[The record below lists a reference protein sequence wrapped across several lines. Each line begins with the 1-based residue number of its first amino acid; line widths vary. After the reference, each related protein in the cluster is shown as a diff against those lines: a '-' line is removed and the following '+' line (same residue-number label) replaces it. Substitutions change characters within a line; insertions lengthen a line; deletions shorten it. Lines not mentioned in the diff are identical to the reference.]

1 MPLERN
7 HIDNF
12 QTRFYQSFVNMTAID
27 STAFPATTTI
37 RIQNFPGTYQEPLTS
52 ISTYDQFALRVLGSA
67 LPYPAE

>member
-1 MPLERN
+1 MPLERT

-12 QTRFYQSFVNMTAID
+12 QTRFYQSFFNMTAFD

-52 ISTYDQFALRVLGSA
+52 ISTYDQFALRVFAPVLTS
-67 LPYPAE
+67 PT